1 MSTSGTIGQTTL
13 PTNRLLEKSMRRAGL
28 LPAQITPEI
37 VEQCLDS
44 LFMLIMSLSSRGINL
59 WCVDRKLIP
68 LNVGQSTYTLP
79 AGTIDVLNLLHVTP
93 VQIDASY
100 QYNANDTTAYLS
112 EDVLVGR
119 VGLLWS
125 EAPTAEVNLQWSRDN
140 VIWTTFS
147 TIAVSDITT
156 GQYLWLEVDPGLNVN
171 QVRAVSADLGVM
183 DDMILASGGREI
195 MMTPFNRDDW
205 ANQPNKTQTSN
216 TQVNYYFEKLVNP
229 RITVW
234 PAPASSQNY
243 MALYR
248 HRQIQD
254 VGDLQN
260 ELELPTRWLEAI
272 SWHLALRIAFEVP
285 GVDPQRRQELVGMA
299 SNFTLEAEANETDHS
314 PVFLAPRVSVYTR

>member
-1 MSTSGTIGQTTL
+1 MATSGTIGQTTL

-59 WCVDRKLIP
+59 WCVDRELIP
-68 LNVGQSTYTLP
+68 LNTSQSTYVLP

-100 QYNANDTTAYLS
+100 QYNTNDTAAYLS
-112 EDVLVGR
+112 EDILVGR

-125 EAPTAEVNLQWSRDN
+125 TLPTDAVNLQWSNDN
-140 VIWTTFS
+140 ATWATFD
-147 TIAVSDITT
+147 TIPVSDITVN
-156 GQYLWLEVDPGLNVN
+156 QYLWREIDPGLNVN
-171 QVRAVSADLGVM
+171 QVRAVSANLGVM

-229 RITVW
+229 QITVW
-234 PAPASSQNY
+234 PAPMTNQNY
-243 MALYR
+243 LALYR

-260 ELELPTRWLEAI
+260 ELELPTRWFEAI

-285 GVDPQRRQELVGMA
+285 GVDPQRRQEVASMA
-299 SNFTLEAEANETDHS
+299 STFTLEAEGNETDHA
-314 PVFLAPRVSVYTR
+314 PILLAPRISVYTR

>member
-1 MSTSGTIGQTTL
+1 
-13 PTNRLLEKSMRRAGL
+13 
-28 LPAQITPEI
+28 
-37 VEQCLDS
+37 
-44 LFMLIMSLSSRGINL
+44 MLIMSLSSRGINL

-68 LNVGQSTYTLP
+68 LNEGQSTYTLP
-79 AGTIDVLNLLHVTP
+79 SGTIDVLNLLHVTP

-125 EAPTAEVNLQWSRDN
+125 EAPTAEVNLQWSNDN
-140 VIWTTFS
+140 ATWTTFS
-147 TIAVSDITT
+147 TVAVLDITT

-260 ELELPTRWLEAI
+260 ELELPTRWFEAI

-285 GVDPQRRQELVGMA
+285 GVEPQRRQELVGMA

>member
-1 MSTSGTIGQTTL
+1 MATSGTIGQTTL

-68 LNVGQSTYTLP
+68 LNTGQSTYVLP
-79 AGTIDVLNLLHVTP
+79 SGTIDVLNLLHVTP

-100 QYNANDTTAYLS
+100 QYNANDTTAYLA
-112 EDVLVGR
+112 EDVSVSR

-125 EAPTAEVNLQWSRDN
+125 TLPTAAVNLQWSNDN
-140 VIWTTFS
+140 VTWTTFD
-147 TIAVSDITT
+147 TILVSDITAN
-156 GQYLWLEVDPGLNVN
+156 QYLWKEIDPGLNVN
-171 QVRAVSADLGVM
+171 QVRAVSTDLGVM
-183 DDMILASGGREI
+183 DDMTLASGGREI

-229 RITVW
+229 QITVW
-234 PAPASSQNY
+234 PAPMANQNY
-243 MALYR
+243 LALYR

-285 GVDPQRRQELVGMA
+285 GVDPQRRQEVSGMA
-299 SNFTLEAEANETDHS
+299 STFTLEAESNETDHS
-314 PVFLAPRVSVYTR
+314 PIFLAPRVSAYTR